1 MANMNDRYA
10 RQRVLPEIGSEGQEQ
25 LLNASIVV
33 IGCGALG
40 SVQAQLL
47 ARAGVGRIR
56 IVDRDLLEMNNL
68 QRQVIFDEEDVAAGL
83 PKAEAAVRKLRKIN
97 STIEIEGLVED
108 VTPRNI
114 EELITDVDLVLDGTD
129 NIETRYLIND
139 ACVKH
144 RKPWIYGGVIGTTGM
159 VMTILPDEGPCIRC
173 LFPETPPPGS
183 LPTCDTVGVLN
194 TTPAM
199 VASIQ
204 VTEAIKLIVGNGV
217 REYRLLNIDL
227 WTGSYRYV
235 PVQKNENCPC
245 CGEGRYDFLN
255 AKEVSW
261 TTTLC
266 GRNSVQISPSR
277 AVTLS
282 LDDLSKRL
290 AQAGKV
296 SYNGLLLQ
304 FQVSDHE
311 LVIFPNGRTIVK
323 GTTDEAVAKSL
334 YAKYLGH

>member
-1 MANMNDRYA
+1 MARVNDRYA
-10 RQRVLPEIGSEGQEQ
+10 RQRVLPEIGSEGQER
-25 LLNASIVV
+25 LLSASIAT

-47 ARAGVGRIR
+47 ARAGVGKIR
-56 IVDRDLLEMNNL
+56 IVDRDVLEENNL

-83 PKAEAAVRKLRKIN
+83 PKAEAAARKLKKIN
-97 STIEIEGLVED
+97 SSIEIEGLVED

-114 EELITDVDLVLDGTD
+114 EGLITDMDLVLDGTD

-144 RKPWIYGGVIGTTGM
+144 KKPWIYGAVIGTTGM
-159 VMTILPDEGPCIRC
+159 TMTVLPDEGPCIRC

-194 TTPAM
+194 TAPAT

-204 VTEAIKLIVGNGV
+204 VTEAFKLIIGRGAG
-217 REYRLLNIDL
+217 EHLLLTLDL
-227 WTGSYRYV
+227 WTGSYRSIA
-235 PVQKNENCPC
+235 VQKDKNCPC
-245 CGEGRYDFLN
+245 CGQGRFDFLE

-266 GRNSVQISPSR
+266 GRNSVQISPPR
-277 AVTLS
+277 ATVLS
-282 LDDLSKRL
+282 LDDLSRRL

-296 SYNGLLLQ
+296 SYNGFLLQ
-304 FQVSDHE
+304 FQIGDHE

-334 YAKYLGH
+334 YSKYLGN

>member
-1 MANMNDRYA
+1 MARVNDRYA
-10 RQRVLPEIGSEGQEQ
+10 RQRVLPEIGSEGQKR
-25 LLNASIVV
+25 LLSASVAI

-56 IVDRDLLEMNNL
+56 IVDRDVLEENNL

-83 PKAEAAVRKLRKIN
+83 PKAEAAARKLKKIN
-97 STIEIEGLVED
+97 SSIEIEGLVED

-114 EELITDVDLVLDGTD
+114 EGLIADADLVLDGTD

-139 ACVKH
+139 ACIKH

-159 VMTILPDEGPCIRC
+159 TMPVLPNEGPCIRC
-173 LFPETPPPGS
+173 LFPDPPPPGS
-183 LPTCDTVGVLN
+183 LPTCDTVEVLN
-194 TTPAM
+194 TAPAT

-204 VTEAIKLIVGNGV
+204 VTEALKLIVGSGAS
-217 REYRLLNIDL
+217 EHRLLNIDL

-235 PVQKNENCPC
+235 AVQSDENCPC
-245 CGEGRYDFLN
+245 CRQSQYDFLE

-266 GRNSVQISPSR
+266 GRNAVQISPAR

-296 SYNGLLLQ
+296 SHNGLLLQ

>member
-1 MANMNDRYA
+1 MTIVNDRYA
-10 RQRVLPEIGSEGQEQ
+10 RQRVLPEIGSEGQEK
-25 LLNASIVV
+25 LLKTAVVV

-47 ARAGVGRIR
+47 ARAGVGLIR
-56 IVDRDLLEMNNL
+56 IIDRDVLELNNL
-68 QRQVIFDEEDVAAGL
+68 QRQVIFDEDDVAAGL

-97 STIEIEGLVED
+97 SSIEIEGMVED

-114 EELITDVDLVLDGTD
+114 EGLITDVDLVLDGTD

-144 RKPWIYGGVIGTTGM
+144 KKPWIYGGVIGTTGM
-159 VMTILPDEGPCIRC
+159 AMPILPGDGPCIRC

-194 TTPAM
+194 TAPST

-204 VTEAIKLIVGNGV
+204 VTEAIKLLVGKSISKH
-217 REYRLLNIDL
+217 RLLTLDL
-227 WTGSYRYV
+227 WTESYRFIT
-235 PVQKNENCPC
+235 VQKDENCPC
-245 CGEGRYDFLN
+245 CGQDRFDFLE
-255 AKEVSW
+255 AKQVSW

-277 AVTLS
+277 ATVLS

-290 AQAGKV
+290 APAGKV

-304 FQVSDHE
+304 FQIGDHE
-311 LVIFPNGRTIVK
+311 MIIFPNGRTIVK

-334 YAKYLGH
+334 YSKYLGN

>member
-40 SVQAQLL
+40 SVQTQLL

-56 IVDRDLLEMNNL
+56 IVDRDVLELNNL
-68 QRQVIFDEEDVAAGL
+68 QRQVTFDEDDVAAGL
-83 PKAEAAVRKLRKIN
+83 PKAEAAMRKLRKIN
-97 STIEIEGLVED
+97 SSIEIEGLVED

-114 EELITDVDLVLDGTD
+114 EGLITDADLVLDGTD

-159 VMTILPDEGPCIRC
+159 TMPVLPNEGPCIRC
-173 LFPETPPPGS
+173 IFPESPPPGN

-227 WTGSYRYV
+227 WTGSYRFIS
-235 PVQKNENCPC
+235 VQKDEDCPC
-245 CGEGRYDFLN
+245 CVQGRYDFLE

-290 AQAGKV
+290 ALAGKV

>member
-1 MANMNDRYA
+1 MASINDRYA
-10 RQRVLPEIGSEGQEQ
+10 RQRVLPEIGSGGQEK
-25 LLNASIVV
+25 LLNASIVI

-56 IVDRDLLEMNNL
+56 IVDRDVLEMNNL
-68 QRQVIFDEEDVAAGL
+68 QRQVIFNEEDVAAGL
-83 PKAEAAVRKLRKIN
+83 PKAEAAARKLRKIN
-97 STIEIEGLVED
+97 SSIEIEGLVED

-114 EELITDVDLVLDGTD
+114 EGLIADADLVLDGTD

-139 ACVKH
+139 ACIKH

-159 VMTILPDEGPCIRC
+159 TMPVLPNEGPCIRC
-173 LFPETPPPGS
+173 IFPESPPPGS

-194 TTPAM
+194 TAPAT

-204 VTEAIKLIVGNGV
+204 VTEAIKLIVGSGAS
-217 REYRLLNIDL
+217 EYRLLNIDL

-266 GRNSVQISPSR
+266 GRNAVQISPAR

>member
-1 MANMNDRYA
+1 MASVNDRYA
-10 RQRVLPEIGSEGQEQ
+10 RQRVLPEIGSEGQEK
-25 LLNASIVV
+25 LLKTAVVV

-56 IVDRDLLEMNNL
+56 IADRDVLELNNL
-68 QRQVIFDEEDVAAGL
+68 QRQVLFDEDDVAAGL
-83 PKAEAAVRKLRKIN
+83 PKAEAAARKLRKIN
-97 STIEIEGLVED
+97 SSIEIEGLVED

-114 EELITDVDLVLDGTD
+114 EGLITDVDLVLDGTD

-144 RKPWIYGGVIGTTGM
+144 KKRWIYGGVIGTTGM
-159 VMTILPDEGPCIRC
+159 AMPILPGEGPCIRC
-173 LFPETPPPGS
+173 LFPEAPPPGS

-194 TTPAM
+194 TAPSI

-204 VTEAIKLIVGNGV
+204 VTEAIKLLVGKGISKH
-217 REYRLLNIDL
+217 RLLTLDL
-227 WTGSYRYV
+227 WTGSYRFIAI
-235 PVQKNENCPC
+235 QKNENCPC
-245 CGEGRYDFLN
+245 CGQGRFDFLD

-277 AVTLS
+277 ATVLS
-282 LDDLSKRL
+282 LDDLSRRL

-304 FQVSDHE
+304 FQIGDHE
-311 LVIFPNGRTIVK
+311 LIIFPNGRTIVK
-323 GTTDEAVAKSL
+323 GTTDEAVAKNL
-334 YAKYLGH
+334 YSKYLGN

>member
-266 GRNSVQISPSR
+266 GRNAVQISPAR

>member
-1 MANMNDRYA
+1 
-10 RQRVLPEIGSEGQEQ
+10 VLPEIGSEGQEQ
-25 LLNASIVV
+25 LLNASTVV

-56 IVDRDLLEMNNL
+56 IVDRDVLELNNL
-68 QRQVIFDEEDVAAGL
+68 QRQVIFNEEDVAAGL
-83 PKAEAAVRKLRKIN
+83 PKAEAAARKLRKIN
-97 STIEIEGLVED
+97 SSIEIEGLVED

-114 EELITDVDLVLDGTD
+114 EELITDVDIVLDGTD

-144 RKPWIYGGVIGTTGM
+144 KKPWIYGGVIGTTGM
-159 VMTILPDEGPCIRC
+159 AMPVLPGEGPCIRC

-194 TTPAM
+194 TAPAT

-204 VTEAIKLIVGNGV
+204 VTEAIKLLVGKGISKN
-217 REYRLLNIDL
+217 RLLTLDL
-227 WTGSYRYV
+227 WTGSYRFV
-235 PVQKNENCPC
+235 AVQKDTNCPC
-245 CGEGRYDFLN
+245 CGQGRFDFLE

-266 GRNSVQISPSR
+266 GRNSVQISPSQ
-277 AVTLS
+277 ATVLS
-282 LDDLSKRL
+282 LDDLSRRL

-304 FQVSDHE
+304 FQIGDHE
-311 LVIFPNGRTIVK
+311 LIIFPNGRTIVK

-334 YAKYLGH
+334 YSKYLGN